1 MIIELKWY
9 IQGDRDSVNKI
20 EKTLQDYEIYSEEQ
34 APAYFRFNT
43 TKFPSS
49 YDTADPQNFEDL
61 LVSVRVN
68 GSVHLNPLMN
78 DKLWDIKIDE
88 NEMPCLEIYH
98 QSSATTSGK
107 ANGIEIII
115 DLGSY

>member
-1 MIIELKWY
+1 M
-9 IQGDRDSVNKI
+9 
-20 EKTLQDYEIYSEEQ
+20 
-34 APAYFRFNT
+34 
-43 TKFPSS
+43 
-49 YDTADPQNFEDL
+49 
-61 LVSVRVN
+61 N

>member
-1 MIIELKWY
+1 
-9 IQGDRDSVNKI
+9 
-20 EKTLQDYEIYSEEQ
+20 
-34 APAYFRFNT
+34 
-43 TKFPSS
+43 
-49 YDTADPQNFEDL
+49 
-61 LVSVRVN
+61 
-68 GSVHLNPLMN
+68 MN

-115 DLGSY
+115 DLGSYWHCLFYAKNDMTECLQN